1 MKAQKLIQPIPD
13 PCELFEDEGCSYEAL
28 AYLLVDYEQFRVLCN
43 QVAQILAHG
52 NKSLR
57 VSLAT
62 TLELME
68 SHISDCHRYP
78 PFDVLSDDNE
88 DAQEGYAQ

>member
-1 MKAQKLIQPIPD
+1 MR
-13 PCELFEDEGCSYEAL
+13 YEAL
-28 AYLLVDYEQFRVLCN
+28 AYLLVEYEQFRAL
-43 QVAQILAHG
+43 QSIAQIMAHG

-68 SHISDCHRYP
+68 SHISGCHRYP

-88 DAQEGYAQ
+88 DAQEGDAQ